1 LNTCPDSIILA
12 PPWQEFCSQLW
23 VCYNG
28 HMLSRV
34 EEIASLRARFQ
45 RGELGA
51 VLWDMD
57 GVLADTQD
65 LHFRAFQA
73 ACQRL
78 GVPYDPQ
85 APGWGPGMS
94 DPNIFGRMLAQAGLQ
109 PADGL
114 LQSLLEV
121 KRAIFSPLLADE
133 LHTTPGVQDWL
144 EYLQRRAIPC
154 AIASSSA
161 METIVQIANQLKIAG
176 YFAAILSGAHLPV
189 SKPDPGVFLMAAGA
203 LRLPA
208 QRCLV
213 IEDAKVGIQAARQAG
228 MACLALA
235 TTFPPEALQDADLV
249 LRDLAE
255 ISPQDIFN

>member
-1 LNTCPDSIILA
+1 VNVGNLA
-12 PPWQEFCSQLW
+12 PR

-28 HMLSRV
+28 HMLSKV
-34 EEIASLRARFQ
+34 ADIASLRARFQ

-57 GVLADTQD
+57 GVLADTLE
-65 LHFRAFQA
+65 LHFRAFEA
-73 ACQRL
+73 ACQSL

-94 DPNIFGRMLAQAGLQ
+94 DPNIFGRMLARAGLQ
-109 PADGL
+109 PVDGL

-121 KRAIFSPLLADE
+121 KRAVFSQLLREE
-133 LHTTPGVQDWL
+133 LHTTPGVRDWL
-144 EYLQRRAIPC
+144 EHLRRRAIPC

-161 METIVQIANQLKIAG
+161 MGTIVQIANQLQIAG

-203 LRLPA
+203 LRLSP
-208 QRCLV
+208 QQCLV
-213 IEDAKVGIQAARQAG
+213 IEDAKVGLQAARRAG

-235 TTFPPEALQDADLV
+235 TTFPPEELQDADLV

-255 ISPQDIFN
+255 IPPHEIF

>member
-1 LNTCPDSIILA
+1 
-12 PPWQEFCSQLW
+12 
-23 VCYNG
+23 
-28 HMLSRV
+28 MLSKV
-34 EEIASLRARFQ
+34 ENTAKMWDRFQ
-45 RGELGA
+45 RGELSA

-57 GVLADTQD
+57 GVLADTLD
-65 LHFRAFQA
+65 LHFRAFEA

-78 GVPYDPQ
+78 GVPYDSQ

-114 LQSLLEV
+114 LQSLLEI
-121 KRAIFSPLLADE
+121 KRVVFSQLLTNE
-133 LHTTPGVQDWL
+133 LHTTPGVKDWL
-144 EYLQRRAIPC
+144 EHLQRRAIPC

-161 METIVQIANQLKIAG
+161 METIVQIANRLEIG
-176 YFAAILSGAHLPV
+176 GFFDAILSGAHLPV

-203 LRLPA
+203 LRLPP

-213 IEDAKVGIQAARQAG
+213 IEDAKVGIQAARRAG

-235 TTFPPEALQDADLV
+235 TTFPPEELQDADLV

-255 ISPQDIFN
+255 VPPEEIF

>member
-1 LNTCPDSIILA
+1 M
-12 PPWQEFCSQLW
+12 

-28 HMLSRV
+28 HMLSKAA
-34 EEIASLRARFQ
+34 EIDRLRARF
-45 RGELGA
+45 RSGELSA

-57 GVLADTQD
+57 GVLADTLD
-65 LHFRAFQA
+65 LHFHAFEE
-73 ACQRL
+73 ACKRL

-85 APGWGPGMS
+85 AAVWGPGMS

-109 PADGL
+109 PGDGL
-114 LQSLLEV
+114 LKSLLEV
-121 KRAIFSPLLADE
+121 KRAFFSQLLVEE
-133 LHTTPGVQDWL
+133 LHTTPGVRNWL
-144 EYLQRRAIPC
+144 EHLQSHLIPC

-161 METIVQIANQLKIAG
+161 METIVQVANQLQIAN
-176 YFAAILSGAHLPV
+176 FFDAILSGAHLPA

-203 LRLPA
+203 LRRAP
-208 QRCLV
+208 QQCLV

-235 TTFPPEALQDADLV
+235 TTFPPEELQDADLV

-255 ISPQDIFN
+255 ISPQEIIEIRQDL